1 MAISTGILDWAI
13 STPNPRLLGILM
25 AIFCQGPLFSGE
37 QDVLDFET
45 LGSFLEDFKSWFLQ
59 IKDLFLDF
67 GGFVCL
73 QKMGG

>member
-1 MAISTGILDWAI
+1 
-13 STPNPRLLGILM
+13 M

-67 GGFVCL
+67 GGFVCQ